1 MRKSGH
7 HWDLLNE
14 MTVYCEK
21 TKGNECTSTFARYA
35 IGGSA
40 IEDHPPKER
49 AVGDVLFG
57 PGRPQSSTPTA
68 LLPAHPGHVEHLAP
82 PVLPLLQPAVPS
94 CKQTQKKLECRML
107 NVWNRWPRRT
117 RHSRSPYYR
126 ALPPSRSPSR
136 QYFVWFFFFFARLL
150 TLVYSICD
158 WHPLEVSH
166 NQIKSLK
173 NLWRGT
179 VLYSYRAWTE
189 SGASRQCEPTNL
201 LQKTTVFS

>member
-1 MRKSGH
+1 MQVTLFGLARLARKKGWEGGWISDMKLHTRVIILRASGCVNQVMAR
-7 HWDLLNE
+7 LLLKE

-49 AVGDVLFG
+49 AVGDVLLG

-94 CKQTQKKLECRML
+94 CKQTQKRELDCRML
-107 NVWNRWPRRT
+107 NV
-117 RHSRSPYYR
+117 
-126 ALPPSRSPSR
+126 
-136 QYFVWFFFFFARLL
+136 
-150 TLVYSICD
+150 
-158 WHPLEVSH
+158 
-166 NQIKSLK
+166 
-173 NLWRGT
+173 
-179 VLYSYRAWTE
+179 
-189 SGASRQCEPTNL
+189 
-201 LQKTTVFS
+201 